1 MSTGTGP
8 PATSRKPKPP
18 PNGLWVCRR
27 LNDTVRLRW
36 ARGATDI
43 VSKVHWRLSPA
54 FVFFKET
61 VRRAVMRVSFIPPQR
76 IKEDDTAKLALAYFL
91 PVCLD
96 LKIFWPRRKETHNV
110 CGRE

>member
-1 MSTGTGP
+1 M
-8 PATSRKPKPP
+8 
-18 PNGLWVCRR
+18 GL
-27 LNDTVRLRW
+27 
-36 ARGATDI
+36 
-43 VSKVHWRLSPA
+43 SKVERHGQAPVGTRSNGYRLESPLA
-54 FVFFKET
+54 SISRFCFLKET